1 MTMKILVVGGT
12 GTVGSEVVRQLMD
25 RGEQV
30 HVLTRSPEHASKL
43 PKGVTGVIGN
53 LLDPSTLGAFDGMD
67 AVFLLNPVSTTE
79 TFEGILGVN
88 GARDGGAKRI
98 VYLSVHHLDRAP
110 YLPHFGG
117 KIAVEA
123 AVMKSGMEW
132 TILRPNNFYQN
143 DIWFKDVILN
153 YGVYPQPIGNA
164 GISNVDVRDIAE
176 VAVAALTTNGHNKKI
191 YNLVGP
197 EVMTGDRMAAE
208 WSRALGKPIRY
219 AGNDL
224 EAWEAQNRA
233 YLPPTTLYDFK
244 LMYAF
249 FQEDGF
255 KATPADIA
263 QLTSVLGHPPR
274 AFGAYADELAAV
286 WKSS

>member
-1 MTMKILVVGGT
+1 MKILVVGGT
-12 GTVGSEVVRQLMD
+12 GTVGSEVVRQLIG

-30 HVLTRSPEHASKL
+30 SVLTRSPEHASKL

-176 VAVAALTTNGHNKKI
+176 VAVAALTTNAHNKKI

-197 EVMTGDRMAAE
+197 DVMTGDRMAAE

-255 KATPADIA
+255 KATPADLA

-274 AFGAYADELAAV
+274 AFGAYADELAAQ